1 VYPQI
6 FGKYVLERELSRGGM
21 ARVVLATLRGAGGF
35 EKRLVVKQI
44 RDELSFDQQ
53 FVRRFVEEAK
63 TTVAL
68 SHPNIVPVYE
78 LGVEQGTYF
87 LAMELVEGCSI
98 AEIVRDRNL
107 DGTKRVLSPEE
118 GAYLGME
125 VCRALD
131 YAHRR
136 MKVVHRDIT
145 PRNVMLDEEG
155 QVKLIDFGIA
165 APALVAGHEI
175 LGSPG
180 HMPPEQVDGK
190 ELGPPT
196 DIFAVAVLLMEAW
209 SGVAPFRRATP
220 EECDQA
226 MRDPHPRPSDYDPRL
241 IPLDD
246 VIVRAMQLDPK
257 KRQQEASELGRA
269 LRAFLQGTDVTDI
282 ARALGDRVHE
292 LREVA
297 SEPAPMSLPG
307 ARPPNPSIGELGT
320 KTFAARE
327 EAIRWSSP
335 PASEIEPPGAS
346 TRRLGESAAAAS
358 ELASHVPIGETP
370 VSLDE
375 PIADTPLGHTPVAQ
389 STEPGARTP
398 ARSAGA
404 GRDDGRSDPT
414 VRRRV
419 ASRDSAREP
428 SRDPAMSIP
437 TPLMVEPVGAGGE
450 IVLRNARAAQDAA
463 LASHKSEHPPYE
475 KRDARDKR
483 PDERLDTLAT
493 RPLETA
499 VRDERSVRPEPAAP
513 RSRTWSVLALAA
525 VFAVGAGL
533 AWGAKSSSG
542 RSDTAPAATSA
553 TSTTSTTTSAT
564 TSSTA
569 AGPST
574 GAALAI
580 APTGAGSA
588 KPPASGAIAVVPPGA
603 THGTPGA
610 TTSVASGA
618 SSTSASEKAG
628 RATVSFLGDPGTRV
642 SVDGASRGSCPVRVS
657 LEPGQHDVR
666 FQFDPTGESRGERF
680 SVKANEKVTVR
691 AEFTGAT
698 PTVRI
703 QR

>member
-1 VYPQI
+1 VYPQV

-35 EKRLVVKQI
+35 EKKLVVKQI

-53 FVRRFVEEAK
+53 FIRRFVEEAK

-98 AEIVRDRNL
+98 AELVREREL

-118 GAYLGME
+118 GAYVGME

-165 APALVAGHEI
+165 APARVAGHEI

-180 HMPPEQVDGK
+180 HMPPEQIDGK
-190 ELGPPT
+190 ELGPST

-209 SGVAPFRRATP
+209 SGIAPFRRATP
-220 EECDQA
+220 EECDEA
-226 MRDPHPRPSDYDPRL
+226 MRSPHPRPSDYDPRL

-246 VIVRAMQLDPK
+246 VIVRAMKLDPK
-257 KRQQEASELGRA
+257 QRQQDAADVARA

-282 ARALGDRVHE
+282 ARELGHRVRDT
-292 LREVA
+292 REAA
-297 SEPAPMSLPG
+297 SDPMPMSIDGRP
-307 ARPPNPSIGELGT
+307 RPPAQSAGDLGT

-346 TRRLGESAAAAS
+346 TRRLRESMPPAS
-358 ELASHVPIGETP
+358 ELPDAPLGETP
-370 VSLDE
+370 
-375 PIADTPLGHTPVAQ
+375 IAMPVATPLPSTPNAPSTPEATPVSKAN
-389 STEPGARTP
+389 
-398 ARSAGA
+398 
-404 GRDDGRSDPT
+404 DGRGDVT
-414 VRRRV
+414 VRRR
-419 ASRDSAREP
+419 AIP
-428 SRDPAMSIP
+428 RDPAMAIP
-437 TPLMVEPVGAGGE
+437 TPLMVEPVGAGSE
-450 IVLRNARAAQDAA
+450 LLRSARAAQDAA
-463 LASHKSEHPPYE
+463 VSSHKSEHPP
-475 KRDARDKR
+475 RGSRV
-483 PDERLDTLAT
+483 DTIAT
-493 RPLETA
+493 RGLETPA
-499 VRDERSVRPEPAAP
+499 DRAAP
-513 RSRTWSVLALAA
+513 RSRTWSFVALGAI
-525 VFAVGAGL
+525 VAVGAGV
-533 AWGAKSSSG
+533 AWRAESSG
-542 RSDTAPAATSA
+542 TRGDGVSTATTPAAPTTGAAPTISSTTVTPKMTTTGGLTAPPT
-553 TSTTSTTTSAT
+553 
-564 TSSTA
+564 TA
-569 AGPST
+569 AGTAST
-574 GAALAI
+574 
-580 APTGAGSA
+580 
-588 KPPASGAIAVVPPGA
+588 AIAVVPL
-603 THGTPGA
+603 
-610 TTSVASGA
+610 TTAPTSPQ
-618 SSTSASEKAG
+618 TSASSDRAPGEKAG
-628 RATVSFLGDPGTRV
+628 RALVSFLGDPGTRV
-642 SVDGASRGSCPVRVS
+642 SIDGASRGSCPVRVS
-657 LEPGQHDVR
+657 LEPGQHEVR